1 MDDIFRFEGFRLHR
15 PGGGLYRRDERG
27 DFVPMAIGSRALDVL
42 GVLVGRSGDL
52 VSRGEI
58 IAAVWPSTVVEDSN
72 LNMQIAALRR
82 VLDDGRAEGSCIQTI
97 PGRGY
102 RFTAAVTRVE
112 AAARSDAVGL
122 PQSSVGPQRRLS
134 IVVLPFANLSS
145 NPNQQYF
152 ADGITD
158 DLTTDLSRISGSFVI
173 AHSTAITYKDR
184 PIDVKE
190 VGRELGVRYVLE
202 GSVRRTGELVRV
214 NVQLVDAESGAH
226 LWAEQFDTQ
235 RANLL
240 EAQDEITG
248 RLARTLNLELAEDVG
263 RRIEH
268 EALVHPDARDLVM
281 RGWAWFYQ
289 PRSRATVQEALVAF
303 ERALSVDPQSIDA
316 RIGIATIL
324 VTNLTAGLDT
334 SVQRDEARSERLLQE
349 ALERDTNHSMA
360 HYAMGVLRRSQA
372 RLTEARIELETAI
385 ALDRNN
391 ARAFHQ
397 LGHTLRYLGE
407 PEAAIP
413 HIEKGIRLNPRDPFV
428 AHYYYALG
436 SCHLFLGCV
445 DLAVDLLTR
454 ACAGNPRYWYIHLWL
469 AAALGLKGDL
479 EAAKAAVAQGIQLE
493 PHVSSLAEWRA
504 HGRWG
509 INPKYIALA
518 EKTLYAG
525 LRRAGFPDE

>member
-15 PGGGLYRRDERG
+15 PGGGLLRRERARRFRADG
-27 DFVPMAIGSRALDVL
+27 DRLARARRSRCARRS
-42 GVLVGRSGDL
+42 VGRSRL
-52 VSRGEI
+52 EGEI

-226 LWAEQFDTQ
+226 LWAERFDTQ

-248 RLARTLNLELAEDVG
+248 RLARTLNLRA
-263 RRIEH
+263 RRGCR
-268 EALVHPDARDLVM
+268 AQDRARSA
-281 RGWAWFYQ
+281 GPSGCA
-289 PRSRATVQEALVAF
+289 RSRDAWMGMV
-303 ERALSVDPQSIDA
+303 LSAAVSSDC
-316 RIGIATIL
+316 
-324 VTNLTAGLDT
+324 
-334 SVQRDEARSERLLQE
+334 ARSSGGFR
-349 ALERDTNHSMA
+349 T
-360 HYAMGVLRRSQA
+360 GVECRPS
-372 RLTEARIELETAI
+372 
-385 ALDRNN
+385 
-391 ARAFHQ
+391 
-397 LGHTLRYLGE
+397 
-407 PEAAIP
+407 
-413 HIEKGIRLNPRDPFV
+413 
-428 AHYYYALG
+428 
-436 SCHLFLGCV
+436 
-445 DLAVDLLTR
+445 
-454 ACAGNPRYWYIHLWL
+454 IH
-469 AAALGLKGDL
+469 
-479 EAAKAAVAQGIQLE
+479 
-493 PHVSSLAEWRA
+493 
-504 HGRWG
+504 
-509 INPKYIALA
+509 
-518 EKTLYAG
+518 
-525 LRRAGFPDE
+525 